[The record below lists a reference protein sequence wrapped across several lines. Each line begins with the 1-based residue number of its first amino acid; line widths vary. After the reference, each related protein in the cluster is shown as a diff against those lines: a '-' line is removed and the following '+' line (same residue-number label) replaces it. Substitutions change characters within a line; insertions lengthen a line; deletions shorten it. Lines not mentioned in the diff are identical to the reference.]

1 MAGALNS
8 DPLFIGLTRPPMIF
22 GVSIKYAAL
31 NMIISMSLFIQSNSI
46 WNLFVAF
53 VATFADIFY
62 SCNSYHSPLVVKN
75 FWTYLVQYYQNLKL

>member
-31 NMIISMSLFIQSNSI
+31 NMIRLKENDFLNVIISTNKSKVYG
-46 WNLFVAF
+46 NL
-53 VATFADIFY
+53 
-62 SCNSYHSPLVVKN
+62 CL
-75 FWTYLVQYYQNLKL
+75 QNKYKFEYIILQ